1 MVILYSILFFV
12 YSNFIVLQNLFL
24 LTRNKNQRSKLN
36 FSLIGL
42 KYKFKSVLFLEDI
55 MVLVIFPNLLWQIT
69 VCKLFYVYM
78 TKFMDSDLEQ

>member
-42 KYKFKSVLFLEDI
+42 KYKFKSVLFFRRYHGACHI
-55 MVLVIFPNLLWQIT
+55 S
-69 VCKLFYVYM
+69 KLIVANHCLQTFLRVYD
-78 TKFMDSDLEQ
+78 KVHGQ